1 MDGLFRPPA
10 VPRASDAEAF
20 NHLHM
25 TTYVRE
31 LHHIACPSC
40 GTELA
45 VVLEDELTEI
55 TGPCGFKFLAA
66 HPDVGK
72 KKKAKPKGPPPPPLS
87 LALLDQGDDV
97 TSSAVIA
104 AFAKN
109 AAFKAFSKAEME
121 GIMGRDAED
130 DEKLAAGIRAAIK
143 KGAVA
148 AKPPVEPLTKIDVL
162 GKSADDVA
170 LEIVAALGDA
180 PAKGCVLVL
189 QGLSG
194 TGKGTTVDKLKR
206 MLPNASTWSNG
217 NIFRALTLL
226 AVTYCEGRGIEF
238 TPEVLTPALLA
249 ELIGMLKFERVS
261 TVTSPGKPPT
271 FDVRIEGL
279 GIKAMVS
286 SVANTLLKEP
296 KVGKNIPTV
305 AKVTQGEV
313 ISFAAKCAE
322 TMRKAGCNVLMEG
335 RAQTLNYVRT
345 PHRFELT
352 LSKPLLIGNRRA
364 AQRMVA
370 AAATAIKSKSVGKV
384 MPAPTEE
391 ECLAELE
398 KALDSLAVVDVK

>member
-1 MDGLFRPPA
+1 MESSIDEPMECVFQCPA
-10 VPRASDAEAF
+10 
-20 NHLHM
+20 
-25 TTYVRE
+25 
-31 LHHIACPSC
+31 C
-40 GTELA
+40 GA
-45 VVLEDELTEI
+45 V
-55 TGPCGFKFLAA
+55 LAA
-66 HPDVGK
+66 ALYGEVTMIGCECGNTFAAQRPDSVVK
-72 KKKAKPKGPPPPPLS
+72 KKKPKPKAKPTPLS
-87 LALLDQGDDV
+87 LSLLEKADDV
-97 TSSAVIA
+97 TSQAVIA
-104 AFAKN
+104 AFRTS
-109 AAFKAFSKAEME
+109 AAFKAFAKSEMDAILARDREDDQKLAE
-121 GIMGRDAED
+121 GIVM
-130 DEKLAAGIRAAIK
+130 AIS

-148 AKPPVEPLTKIDVL
+148 AEPPVEPLTEIDVL

-170 LEIVAALGDA
+170 LEIVAGLGDE
-180 PAKGCVLVL
+180 PSKGCVLVL

-238 TPEVLTPALLA
+238 SPEVLTPALLA
-249 ELIGMLKFERVS
+249 ELIGMLKFERVAS
-261 TVTSPGKPPT
+261 AVTSPGKPPT

-279 GIKAMVS
+279 GVRAMVS
-286 SVANTLLKEP
+286 QVANTLLKEP

-322 TMRKAGCNVLMEG
+322 TMRAAGCNVLMEG

-370 AAATAIKSKSVGKV
+370 AAATALKAKSIYSGKEAAL
-384 MPAPTEE
+384 APTEAE
-391 ECLAELE
+391 VLAALE
-398 KALDSLAVVDVK
+398 KALDSLAAVEVK